1 MKGTR
6 TLGILGFILG
16 FLMGGIPAQ
25 AEVGVTDR
33 EIKIGGIVDLSGPIA
48 FMGKGVSDG
57 ALLYFKHIN
66 DQGGIHGRK
75 INYLVEDDA
84 YQGPR
89 AVAAAKKLVSRDQ
102 VFCLFMILGSL
113 QTNALYPG
121 MEKEGVPVLLP
132 ATQTRDMGIPPKKYL
147 FHADTSYTTQSKIA
161 IEYIVEELKDK
172 KPRIGVLYQ
181 DDLPGED
188 WLRGCRIAA
197 KHYGFELAAAESYKR
212 GTIDFS
218 PQVAKLNSAKAA
230 YVLKWTLV
238 REPAAIMKEAMRL
251 QYKPLWITS
260 TASADNRVIALA
272 GEAAYFGQGFLATGI
287 AHNALAEDTPK
298 IREFKESMK
307 KFQLGDI
314 NNFYNW
320 YGYGHATTLV
330 EGMKRAGKDL
340 TREGLIKA
348 LETFK
353 EYENGVLSPVTW
365 GPNLRAGG
373 TSILMHKAEKG
384 VWLPFGGWRKS
395 KIPED

>member
-1 MKGTR
+1 MKR
-6 TLGILGFILG
+6 TVFLWIVGLVLG
-16 FLMGGIPAQ
+16 LMIPAIPAH
-25 AEVGVTDR
+25 AEVGVSDS
-33 EIKIGGIVDLSGPIA
+33 EIKVGGIVDLSGPIA
-48 FMGKGVSDG
+48 FMGKGVRDG
-57 ALLYFKHIN
+57 ALLYFKFIN
-66 DQGGIHGRK
+66 DQGGVYGRK
-75 INYLVEDDA
+75 INYIVEDDT

-89 AVAAAKKLVSRDQ
+89 AVAAAKKLVSKDQ
-102 VFCLFMILGSL
+102 VFCIFMILGSL
-113 QTNALYPG
+113 QTNALYPA
-121 MEKEGVPVLLP
+121 MEKEGVPILFP

-181 DDLPGED
+181 DDLPGQD
-188 WLRGCRIAA
+188 WLRGAHIAA
-197 KHYGFELAAAESYKR
+197 KHYGFELVAEESYKR
-212 GTIDFS
+212 GAIDFS
-218 PQVAKLNSAKAA
+218 PQVAKLNSAKAD
-230 YVLKWTLV
+230 YVTMWTLV
-238 REPAAIMKEAMRL
+238 REPAAILKEAMRI

-272 GEAAYFGQGFLATGI
+272 GEAAYFGKGFLATGI
-287 AHNALAEDTPK
+287 AHNVLVEDSAK

-307 KFQLGDI
+307 KFQLGEL

-320 YGYGHATTLV
+320 YGYGAATTLV
-330 EGMKRAGKDL
+330 EGLKRTGKDL

-353 EYENGVLSPVTW
+353 DYDNGVLSPVTW

-373 TSILMHKAEKG
+373 TSIQMGKAEKG
-384 VWLPFGGWRKS
+384 VWLPFGSWRKS